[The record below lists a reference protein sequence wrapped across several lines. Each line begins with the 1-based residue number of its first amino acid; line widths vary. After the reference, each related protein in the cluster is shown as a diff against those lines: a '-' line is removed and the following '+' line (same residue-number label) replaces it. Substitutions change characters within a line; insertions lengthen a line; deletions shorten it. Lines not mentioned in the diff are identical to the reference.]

1 MKVRIKKG
9 DRKMKKTLLFII
21 LGVVTLGCIIYGSVK
36 YVGRGFSLFN
46 NPIIHLGD
54 DDPEVNFKWEWHSDN
69 DGDEESNFS
78 INQSLD
84 KFSAIKID
92 AAVMEIR
99 IEEGDKFFLDTTF
112 TREWMRP
119 RISVENGTLEVR
131 QGRQKNGF
139 NGGRNNCRL
148 VITVPSGSKF
158 SDVDI
163 DSNVGDIKLRNIIAE
178 NIDIQTNVGEVS
190 VRDVNFDKIEVD
202 SNVGEVY
209 IAPLSNIDEYTISA
223 STDVGEV
230 RVDGKKY
237 KRSYNSK
244 GSTGKRIKVSTNVGE
259 INIK

>member
-1 MKVRIKKG
+1 
-9 DRKMKKTLLFII
+9 MKKTVLLII
-21 LGVVTLGCIIYGSVK
+21 LGAITVFCIIIGTIRN
-36 YVGRGFSLFN
+36 VGNGFSLFN
-46 NPIIHLGD
+46 NPVIHLGD
-54 DDPEVNFKWEWHSDN
+54 DAPEVNFKWKWHSDN
-69 DGDEESNFS
+69 DGNKENNYS

-84 KFSAIKID
+84 KFSSIKID

-99 IEEGDKFFLDTTF
+99 VEEGDKFYFDSTF
-112 TREWMRP
+112 TRDWLRP
-119 RISVENGTLEVR
+119 KVSVENDTLVIK

-139 NGGRNNCRL
+139 KGGNNNCRV

-190 VRDVNFDKIEVD
+190 VRDVSFDKLEVD
-202 SNVGEVY
+202 SNVGEISIDPVY
-209 IAPLSNIDEYTISA
+209 SIDEYSISA

-244 GSTGKRIKVSTNVGE
+244 GSTGKRIQVSANVGE